1 MTELEAGTTTSKDED
16 DDMISLLDSVTG
28 KSLKIVG
35 FVIEELVSMLEITPN
50 TELLVTETLVVGE
63 VTTSAIGTEEVAD
76 STDVTMIS
84 LLLVEP
90 VIVVDGGALLLVTE
104 EPVVTKTLEVTMEV
118 VGTTVEDEDIV
129 SLVEIIP
136 ITILSGDKD
145 EVEVDVLMEV
155 LETETLVVC

>member
-16 DDMISLLDSVTG
+16 DGMISLLDSVTG

-35 FVIEELVSMLEITPN
+35 FVIEELVSLLEITPN

-63 VTTSAIGTEEVAD
+63 ETTSAIGTEEVAD
-76 STDVTMIS
+76 SIDVTMIS

-90 VIVVDGGALLLVTE
+90 VIVVDGGALLIVTE

-118 VGTTVEDEDIV
+118 VGTTVEDKDIV

>member
-1 MTELEAGTTTSKDED
+1 VTELEAGTTTSKDED
-16 DDMISLLDSVTG
+16 DGMISLLDSVTG

-35 FVIEELVSMLEITPN
+35 FVIEELVSLLEITPN

-63 VTTSAIGTEEVAD
+63 ETTSAIGTEEVAD
-76 STDVTMIS
+76 SIDVTMIS

-90 VIVVDGGALLLVTE
+90 VIVVDGGALLIVTE

-118 VGTTVEDEDIV
+118 VGTTVEDKDIV